1 MKFEVVDQ
9 STVTF
14 VSRKSRQSK
23 YDDVFVSLKS
33 LAEGKSLVIKVDEG
47 KSVEKLRQ
55 NLFQALRNHELD
67 TFKVSILEDQS
78 GVAINRK
85 EMSNA

>member
-9 STVTF
+9 NSITF
-14 VSRKSRQSK
+14 VSRKSRRSK

-33 LAEGKSLVIKVDEG
+33 LAEGKTLVIKVDEG

-55 NLFQALRNHELD
+55 NLFQALRNHDLD
-67 TFKVSILEDQS
+67 TFKVGVLEDQT
-78 GVAINRK
+78 GVAISKREDK
-85 EMSNA
+85 NA

>member
-9 STVTF
+9 NTVTF
-14 VSRKSRQSK
+14 VSRKNRKSK

-33 LAEGKSLVIKVDEG
+33 LAEGKSLIIKVEEG

-55 NLFQALRNHELD
+55 NIFQALRNHGFD
-67 TFKVSILEDQS
+67 TFKINLLGDES
-78 GVAINRK
+78 GVAISKK
-85 EMSNA
+85 EVSNA